1 MPRSEVTVGLG
12 RALARKFCSNSL
24 ASWSKEKM
32 EAGPSRLYHIR
43 AGPMK
48 VVAKTRHMSASD
60 ESYNAIW
67 AQKAAT
73 CSVGSELPSYDSKA
87 GNLKLVGI
95 GLSCISGVKGE
106 PRLVVVALLAADHT
120 RLVHRQQ
127 RKHRFQPAA
136 RVPQAEARSITDGD
150 KIYLAKYPAEEEFEE
165 AVDTSKSSSVSA
177 NITANPRRQYHS
189 QTSITKVLKDR
200 KCLVLKALLHS
211 PALFPCVTHCI
222 SRSREEDINPGLLL
236 MAAAGFAAVLS
247 GHLRTATPAA
257 FLDCQKDR
265 SDLLGQD
272 T

>member
-1 MPRSEVTVGLG
+1 MPRSEVAVGLG

-48 VVAKTRHMSASD
+48 VVAKTRYMSASD

-106 PRLVVVALLAADHT
+106 PRLELLPASSFDFVTSFCTSSNRLFT
-120 RLVHRQQ
+120 R
-127 RKHRFQPAA
+127 
-136 RVPQAEARSITDGD
+136 RSCTR
-150 KIYLAKYPAEEEFEE
+150 
-165 AVDTSKSSSVSA
+165 SKSVEFDDNMSGSYGMCSTSRYEVTDFFGTIKGAFDRVSGG
-177 NITANPRRQYHS
+177 
-189 QTSITKVLKDR
+189 
-200 KCLVLKALLHS
+200 
-211 PALFPCVTHCI
+211 PCVGG
-222 SRSREEDINPGLLL
+222 PGRTDVECSQGPPWLTGGRK
-236 MAAAGFAAVLS
+236 GFGCGGAIVWANW
-247 GHLRTATPAA
+247 GM
-257 FLDCQKDR
+257 
-265 SDLLGQD
+265 
-272 T
+272 